1 MRTLKVFS
9 IITITIASLAIL
21 GSLSEQYF
29 EDFIY
34 PFFGGIFFLV
44 YGILTFNFLD
54 KLKK

>member
-1 MRTLKVFS
+1 MKTLKVFS